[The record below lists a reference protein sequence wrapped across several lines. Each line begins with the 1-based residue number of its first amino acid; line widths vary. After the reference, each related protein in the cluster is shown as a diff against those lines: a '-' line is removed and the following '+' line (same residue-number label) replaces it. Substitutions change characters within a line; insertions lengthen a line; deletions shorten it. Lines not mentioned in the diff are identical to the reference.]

1 MTKYNHLNYALSHMP
16 LPQKTILVV
25 EDDLDSRGALCL
37 ILETLGH
44 KPIAFETAGA
54 ALEALPKT
62 KLDVAMLDVMLPGM
76 NGYELMA
83 EIKKIP
89 ALSEMPI
96 IMVTARDEDS
106 EIWRGYQSGADYY
119 ITKPYTARQI
129 DYGLRLFFEKQ
140 EE

>member
-1 MTKYNHLNYALSHMP
+1 MAVP
-16 LPQKTILVV
+16 PKTILVV
-25 EDDLDSRGALCL
+25 EDDLDSRQALCL

-44 KPIAFETAGA
+44 KPVAYETAQA
-54 ALEALPKT
+54 ALSALPGL

-83 EIKKIP
+83 EIKKNP
-89 ALSEMPI
+89 TFTEVPV

>member
-1 MTKYNHLNYALSHMP
+1 MP
-16 LPQKTILVV
+16 LAPKIILVV
-25 EDDLDSRGALCL
+25 EDDLDSRQALCL

-44 KPIAFETAGA
+44 KAIAFETAKE
-54 ALEALPKT
+54 ALEAIPKH

-76 NGYELMA
+76 NGYELMT

-89 ALSEMPI
+89 ALAEMPV

>member
-1 MTKYNHLNYALSHMP
+1 MALTP
-16 LPQKTILVV
+16 KTILVV
-25 EDDLDSRGALCL
+25 EDDLDSRQALCL

-44 KPIAFETAGA
+44 TPVSFETAKEGLA
-54 ALEALPKT
+54 ALSSNKI
-62 KLDVAMLDVMLPGM
+62 DVAMLDVMLPGM

-89 ALSEMPI
+89 ALAEVPI